1 MSVTVLENKLDCLS
15 LAILSSQSYVLESKA
30 GAYPSEAPILG
41 RYLMALPE
49 ILDHDEKVC

>member
-1 MSVTVLENKLDCLS
+1 MSVMMLENKLDCLS
-15 LAILSSQSYVLESKA
+15 LVILSSQSYVFESKA
-30 GAYPSEAPILG
+30 GAYSSEAPFLG